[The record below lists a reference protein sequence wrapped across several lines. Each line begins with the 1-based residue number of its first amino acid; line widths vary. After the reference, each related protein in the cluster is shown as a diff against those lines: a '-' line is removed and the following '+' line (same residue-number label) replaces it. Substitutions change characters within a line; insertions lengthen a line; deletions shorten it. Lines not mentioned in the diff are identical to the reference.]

1 MKIKLGVLLLATSL
15 IVAMVPVLESE
26 ALLFNTPVD
35 YKFEKGLFNYGARIT
50 SFSDYYEMDV
60 LMNYAITDRIR
71 TGLYILD
78 SNYFAGHFH
87 VHLAEWNKIR
97 FGSGVI
103 HLPDTRT
110 IGDTVDGDETPNFSP
125 YIMGQRSFKYIDI
138 HLGVGSNQ
146 FVQSGTATSNV
157 SLDGV
162 FGGVAIKL
170 DQITALLEYD
180 GQSLNIGGRMMINP
194 KAYFE
199 LYLRDVTSQQDYND
213 DNHPLLTFGFK
224 VNESLFERPEHKD
237 RKLDDEIQSYKKLET
252 ELMALKLELA
262 QTLEVSKTERELL
275 SDALKRLD
283 SNMKEDVRFLYK
295 KDKEEKEM
303 LRRHYLTI
311 NQDIGEKV
319 ISLYYE
325 SFDLYYKK
333 DYYKAIETLQK
344 ALILDPYMPQLYS
357 RLGSI
362 YYELGL
368 PKEALESWTRALQL
382 DPNNKDLNA
391 LIKRVRK

>member
-1 MKIKLGVLLLATSL
+1 MKIKWGIALLWSS
-15 IVAMVPVLESE
+15 IVMAAVPVLESE

-50 SFSDYYEMDV
+50 SFSSYYEMDI
-60 LMNYAITDRIR
+60 LMNYAVTDRIR

-87 VHLAEWNKIR
+87 VHLAELNGVR

-110 IGDTVDGDETPNFSP
+110 IGDTIDGDDTPNFSP
-125 YIMGQRSFKYIDI
+125 YIMGLTSFKYVDL

-157 SLDGV
+157 ALDGV
-162 FGGVAIKL
+162 FGGIAVKF
-170 DQITALLEYD
+170 DTITALLEYD
-180 GQSLNIGGRMMINP
+180 GQSLNIGGRMLINP

-199 LYLRDVTSQQDYND
+199 LYVRDITSEQEYND
-213 DNHPLLTFGFK
+213 DTHPLLTFGFK
-224 VNESLFERPEHKD
+224 INDTLFERPEHKD
-237 RKLDDEIQSYKKLET
+237 RQLDQEIRSYQ
-252 ELMALKLELA
+252 ALELELT
-262 QTLEVSKTERELL
+262 QLKSELTRTLDEAKTERELL
-275 SDALKRLD
+275 SEALQRLEL
-283 SNMKEDVRFLYK
+283 NMKEDIRFLYK

-303 LRRHYLTI
+303 VRRHYLTI
-311 NQDIGEKV
+311 NQEIGEKV
-319 ISLYYE
+319 IELYYD

-333 DYYKAIETLQK
+333 EYYKAIETLQK
-344 ALILDPYMPQLYS
+344 ALILDPYMPQLYM

-368 PKEALESWTRALQL
+368 PREALDAWNRALQL
-382 DPNNKDLNA
+382 DPNNDDLKA
-391 LIKRVRK
+391 LIKKIKK